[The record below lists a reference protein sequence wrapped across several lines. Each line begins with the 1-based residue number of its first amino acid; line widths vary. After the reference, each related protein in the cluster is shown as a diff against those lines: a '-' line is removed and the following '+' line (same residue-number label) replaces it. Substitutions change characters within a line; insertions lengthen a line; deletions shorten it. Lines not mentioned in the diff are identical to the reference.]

1 MMKPRKM
8 RDVYIVE
15 GVRSAIAKAGERSWF
30 ANVRADDLAAM
41 VINEL
46 IRRAGLEDKR
56 DQIDDVILG
65 GTALMNDMGSN
76 IGRFATIIAGIP
88 YRVPGCTIDRFCS
101 SGLQSIANAVAAINM
116 GWMDII
122 VAGGVQHMTHVPM
135 GTGSSPNPRLGEF
148 CDPRMILMGYT
159 AEMVARDFSI
169 TREKQDRLAVESH
182 AKAHKATIEGFFKEE
197 ILPIETDAPTK
208 DGGTERMMVNR
219 DQGIRPE
226 TTMESLAK
234 LLPVFMHDEAAT
246 VTAGNA
252 SQVNDAAACVLVE
265 SKEKCEELGLKPK
278 MRLVDYAVIG
288 VDPKYMGI
296 GPSVA
301 IPKVLEH
308 AGMTMD
314 QIGLWEINEAFASQA
329 VYCTE
334 KLAIRDHKLLNPRG
348 SGISLGHPLGCT
360 GARIAVTLMHEM
372 SYYGVRYAVES
383 MCVGHGQGVAAIWEW
398 VG

>member
-1 MMKPRKM
+1 
-8 RDVYIVE
+8 
-15 GVRSAIAKAGERSWF
+15 
-30 ANVRADDLAAM
+30 
-41 VINEL
+41 
-46 IRRAGLEDKR
+46 
-56 DQIDDVILG
+56 
-65 GTALMNDMGSN
+65 
-76 IGRFATIIAGIP
+76 
-88 YRVPGCTIDRFCS
+88 
-101 SGLQSIANAVAAINM
+101 
-116 GWMDII
+116 
-122 VAGGVQHMTHVPM
+122 
-135 GTGSSPNPRLGEF
+135 
-148 CDPRMILMGYT
+148 
-159 AEMVARDFSI
+159 
-169 TREKQDRLAVESH
+169 
-182 AKAHKATIEGFFKEE
+182 
-197 ILPIETDAPTK
+197 
-208 DGGTERMMVNR
+208 MVNR

-252 SQVNDAAACVLVE
+252 SQVNDAAACVLVA

-334 KLAIRDHKLLNPRG
+334 KLGIRDHELLNPRG
-348 SGISLGHPLGCT
+348 SGISLGHPPGCT

-383 MCVGHGQGVAAIWEW
+383 MCVGHGQGAAAIWEW